1 MIIKKTSKKLIKFLS
16 FLFTNFLKRFGVG
29 RYFLEQLNKSIN
41 NLNINIRHKNI
52 SLNFFT
58 PNRLNRFRA
67 KTFSEKEPETL
78 EWIDNFKNDSIFWD
92 IGANVGVYS
101 CYAGKKEKT
110 KVYAFESSVFNLECL
125 VKNININNLNEVITI
140 FPLPLTD
147 YTKETDFNLSSTD
160 SGSAMASF
168 GVSYKSD
175 GSDFNK
181 IFNYKILGLSIDEAI
196 KNFNLETPNYIKI
209 DVDGIEHLIL
219 SGGMKV
225 LSEVDEILV
234 EVDEKFETQ
243 VEKVKSILG
252 KSGLKYSGKYQSL
265 MMQKANK
272 KNRTFNQVWKRNL

>member
-1 MIIKKTSKKLIKFLS
+1 MKFFIKKLIKFFS
-16 FLFTNFLKRFGVG
+16 ILFINFLKRFGVG

-41 NLNINIRHKNI
+41 NLNTNVRHKNI

-78 EWIDNFKNDSIFWD
+78 EWIDNFKNESIFWD
-92 IGANVGVYS
+92 IGANVGIYS
-101 CYAGKKEKT
+101 CYAGKKEKI
-110 KVYAFESSVFNLECL
+110 KVYAFEPSVFNLECL

-168 GVSYKSD
+168 GVRYKSD
-175 GSDFNK
+175 GSDLNK

-196 KNFNLETPNYIKI
+196 KNFKLETPNYIKI
-209 DVDGIEHLIL
+209 DVDGIEYLIL

>member
-1 MIIKKTSKKLIKFLS
+1 MIIKKKIKKLIKFLS
-16 FLFTNFLKRFGVG
+16 FFFTNFLKRFGAG

-41 NLNINIRHKNI
+41 NLNINIRHKDV

-58 PNRLNRFRA
+58 PNRLNLFRA

-78 EWIDNFKNDSIFWD
+78 AWIDNFKNDSIFWD

-101 CYAGKKEKT
+101 CYAAKKKKT

-125 VKNININNLNEVITI
+125 VKNININNLNKVITI

-147 YTKETDFNLSSTD
+147 NLKETDFNLSSID

-168 GVSYKSD
+168 GVNYKSD
-175 GSDFNK
+175 GSDLNK
-181 IFNYKILGLSIDEAI
+181 IFNYKILGLSIDDAI
-196 KNFNLETPNYIKI
+196 KDLKLKTPNYIKI

-219 SGGMKV
+219 SGGMKA

-243 VEKVKSILG
+243 VEKVKSILSA
-252 KSGLKYSGKYQSL
+252 SGLKLSGKYQSL
-265 MMQKANK
+265 MMQKTNK
-272 KNRTFNQVWKRNL
+272 KNRTFNQIWKRNI